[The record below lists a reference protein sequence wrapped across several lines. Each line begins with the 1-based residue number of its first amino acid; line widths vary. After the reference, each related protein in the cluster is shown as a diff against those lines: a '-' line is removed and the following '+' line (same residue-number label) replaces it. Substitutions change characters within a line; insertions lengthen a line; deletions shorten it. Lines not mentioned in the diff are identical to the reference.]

1 MPRSIWKG
9 AVSFG
14 LVNIPVSLVSATSSH
29 GIDFDWLDKRSMDPV
44 GYKRVNKNTGKEVSR
59 ENIVKGIE
67 HEKGEYVV
75 LSDEEIHNALP
86 EATQTID
93 ILAFV
98 EASEISILHFEKPYF
113 LSPEK
118 HSEKVYILLR
128 ETLKRTGKVGV
139 ANVVMHTKQ
148 HLAVI
153 MPLGDTLVLNTLR
166 WANEVRSAEDVGL
179 EDLDAKVSKR
189 EIDMAERLVE
199 DMTESWDPEQYH
211 DTFEDNVMKLVERK
225 VREGKL
231 ETLEAPE
238 QEAPQ
243 RTADVIDLTELL
255 KRSLRGTRTPP
266 ENDDEKAQPAKAK
279 PKRTST
285 TRRSSGTAST
295 KGRKAAK

>member
-9 AVSFG
+9 AVSFA

-67 HEKGEYVV
+67 HEQGEYVV

-199 DMTESWDPEQYH
+199 DMTESWDPEQYP

-238 QEAPQ
+238 QEVPK

-266 ENDDEKAQPAKAK
+266 ENDDEKAQPSKAK

-285 TRRSSGTAST
+285 TRRSSGTASP

>member
-113 LSPEK
+113 LAPEK

-128 ETLKRTGKVGV
+128 KTLKRTGKVGV

-189 EIDMAERLVE
+189 EIDMAERLVG

-238 QEAPQ
+238 QEVPK

-266 ENDDEKAQPAKAK
+266 ENDDEKAQLAKAK

-285 TRRSSGTAST
+285 TRRSSGTASP

>member
-67 HEKGEYVV
+67 HEQGEYVV

-238 QEAPQ
+238 QEVPK

-266 ENDDEKAQPAKAK
+266 ENDDEKAQPSKAK

-285 TRRSSGTAST
+285 TRRSSGTASP

>member
-86 EATQTID
+86 EATQTVD

-113 LSPEK
+113 LTPEK

-128 ETLKRTGKVGV
+128 ETLRRTGKVGV

-166 WANEVRSAEDVGL
+166 WANEVRSAEEVGL
-179 EDLDAKVSKR
+179 DDLDAKVSKR
-189 EIDMAERLVE
+189 EIEMAERLVE

-211 DTFEDNVMKLVERK
+211 DTFEENVMKLVERK

-238 QEAPQ
+238 QEEPK

-255 KRSLRGTRTPP
+255 KRSLSGKHKSVESEGKKT
-266 ENDDEKAQPAKAK
+266 DAAQAK
-279 PKRTST
+279 PKRASA
-285 TRRSSGTAST
+285 TRRAPGSAST
-295 KGRKAAK
+295 KARKAAK

>member
-238 QEAPQ
+238 QEAPK

-285 TRRSSGTAST
+285 TRLSSGTASP

>member
-9 AVSFG
+9 TVSFG

-86 EATQTID
+86 EATQTVD

-113 LSPEK
+113 LTPEK

-128 ETLKRTGKVGV
+128 ETLRRTGKVGV

-166 WANEVRSAEDVGL
+166 WANEVRSAEEVGL
-179 EDLDAKVSKR
+179 DDLDAKVSKR
-189 EIDMAERLVE
+189 EIEMAERLVE
-199 DMTESWDPEQYH
+199 DMTQSWDPEQYH
-211 DTFEDNVMKLVERK
+211 DTFEENVMKLVERK

-238 QEAPQ
+238 QEEPK

-255 KRSLRGTRTPP
+255 KRSLSGKHKSVESEGKKT
-266 ENDDEKAQPAKAK
+266 DAAQAK
-279 PKRTST
+279 PKRASA
-285 TRRSSGTAST
+285 TRRAPGSAST
-295 KGRKAAK
+295 KARKAAK

>member
-44 GYKRVNKNTGKEVSR
+44 GYKRVNKNTGKEVSS
-59 ENIVKGIE
+59 ENIVKGIA

-75 LSDEEIHNALP
+75 LSDEEIRNALP

-113 LSPEK
+113 LAPDK
-118 HSEKVYILLR
+118 HSEKVYTLLR

-166 WANEVRSAEDVGL
+166 WANEVRSAQDVGL
-179 EDLDAKVSKR
+179 DDLDATVSKR
-189 EIDMAERLVE
+189 ELEMAERLVE
-199 DMTESWDPEQYH
+199 DMTENWDPEQYH
-211 DTFEDNVMKLVERK
+211 DTFEENVMKLVERK

-231 ETLEAPE
+231 EAIEMPE
-238 QEAPQ
+238 EETPKRSAN
-243 RTADVIDLTELL
+243 VIDLTELL
-255 KRSLRGTRTPP
+255 KRSLSGKRKPADTDDKAP
-266 ENDDEKAQPAKAK
+266 EASDE
-279 PKRTST
+279 PKQASRPH
-285 TRRSSGTAST
+285 RASSGSSKA
-295 KGRKAAK
+295 RKAAK

>member
-113 LSPEK
+113 LAPEK

-238 QEAPQ
+238 QEVPK

-266 ENDDEKAQPAKAK
+266 ENDDEKAQLAKAK

-285 TRRSSGTAST
+285 TRRSSGTASP